1 MSRAQNIMIMGMLL
15 GLGAL
20 LGIAEAAVAAA
31 ALDQLQPHHAW
42 AQTPPMGWNSWDCFG
57 CTVTEA
63 QTKAN
68 ADIMAAKLKQYG
80 WEYIVVDIQW
90 YTDST
95 KGFNYARKPEITMDE
110 WGRLL
115 PVASKHPSAA
125 DGKGFKPLA
134 DYVHAKGL
142 KFGVH
147 LLRGIPRKAVELNTP
162 VLGSAAKAA
171 EIADKKSICAW
182 NPDMYGVDMSKPGAQ
197 AYYDSVFKLLAEWG
211 VDYVKVDD
219 LSAPVYHQAEVE
231 AIRKAIDKSGR
242 PMVFSTSPG
251 ETPLAAGANVARNAN
266 LWRISNDFWDDWR
279 ALYSQFKRCADWTPH
294 RGAGHWPDADMLP
307 LGNVRAVRPN
317 GWTRFTKDE
326 QVTMMT
332 LWCIARSPLMFGG
345 DMTKND
351 AFTESLIT
359 NTEVLAV
366 NQRSASNRE
375 LFRKD
380 GLIAWAAD
388 APEGRG
394 RYLAL
399 FNVGEAPAGANKH
412 VSGENANKPVA
423 PLDYHGPSL
432 AVPVRLADLGVKGEC
447 AVRDL
452 WARKDLGT
460 FKGEFAPQLPLHGAG
475 LYLVQVK

>member
-1 MSRAQNIMIMGMLL
+1 MMSARRVLNRGMVIGL
-15 GLGAL
+15 GLIMAATFARAAGA
-20 LGIAEAAVAAA
+20 E
-31 ALDQLQPHHAW
+31 QPQPHHAW
-42 AQTPPMGWNSWDCFG
+42 AQTPPMGWNSWNCFG

-63 QTKAN
+63 QVKAN
-68 ADIMAAKLKQYG
+68 ADYMAAKLKQYG
-80 WEYIVVDIQW
+80 WQYIVVDIQW

-95 KGFNYARKPEITMDE
+95 KGYKYADKPEITMDP

-147 LLRGIPRKAVELNTP
+147 LLRGIPRRAVELNTP
-162 VLGSAAKAA
+162 ILGSTAKAA
-171 EIADKKSICAW
+171 DIADKNSLCKW

-197 AYYDSVFKLLAEWG
+197 AYYDSVFKLFAEWG

-219 LSAPVYHQAEVE
+219 LSAPIYHGAEVE

-251 ETPLAAGANVARNAN
+251 ETPLAEGGHVAQNAN

-279 ALYSQFKRCADWTPH
+279 ALYSQFKRCADWTPY
-294 RGAGHWPDADMLP
+294 RAAGQWPDADMLT
-307 LGNVRAVRPN
+307 LGAVRAVRPD

-326 QVTMMT
+326 QVTLMT

-345 DMTKND
+345 DMPRND

-359 NTEVLAV
+359 NDETIMV
-366 NQRSASNRE
+366 NQLSSGNRE

-380 GLIAWAAD
+380 GMIA
-388 APEGRG
+388 
-394 RYLAL
+394 
-399 FNVGEAPAGANKH
+399 
-412 VSGENANKPVA
+412 
-423 PLDYHGPSL
+423 
-432 AVPVRLADLGVKGEC
+432 
-447 AVRDL
+447 
-452 WARKDLGT
+452 
-460 FKGEFAPQLPLHGAG
+460 
-475 LYLVQVK
+475 